1 MDMSLVFSILSYS
14 GWDGAKG
21 SLDGMFRD
29 RIADRAVPNRKQY
42 ANVLKK
48 VICGIMSSIFSIAF
62 MVFESII
69 LA

>member
-1 MDMSLVFSILSYS
+1 
-14 GWDGAKG
+14 
-21 SLDGMFRD
+21 MFRD